1 LAPAL
6 AKGSLVKISVDIGY
20 LFCYKEHIARR
31 HTMTNRTHQYRYRN
45 RVKELPEGFF
55 SSMPLFFKVWFLFVF
70 VGVLTVFGLVG
81 YTFYSVISDPN
92 SVAREAGQL
101 LGEAAKGYNETAN
114 TINQ

>member
-1 LAPAL
+1 
-6 AKGSLVKISVDIGY
+6 
-20 LFCYKEHIARR
+20 
-31 HTMTNRTHQYRYRN
+31 MNNRTHQYRYRN

-55 SSMPLFFKVWFLFVF
+55 SSMPLFIKVWLLFVL

-92 SVAREAGQL
+92 AVAREAGQL
-101 LGEAAKGYNETAN
+101 LGEASKGYNETAG